1 MKKDEES
8 LPRLLAR
15 GVKKRF
21 EGREVLKGIDLEIG
35 AGESIALIGSNGC
48 GKSTFLKC
56 CNRLVESDEGTIMI
70 SGRDLRLLSP
80 KELRQT
86 RTRLGFIFQKHN
98 LVHRLSSLSNVIHG
112 NLGQNSGVRYWL
124 QSLAPQASREKAMAC
139 LEAVG
144 LGHLAS
150 RQVSFLSGG
159 ESQRVAIARSLMQDP
174 ILLFADEPVAS
185 LDPKV
190 GHEVMAHFRSLVKK
204 NGISLLFVS
213 HDLDHALEYADRI
226 VAIQAGT
233 VVLNR
238 SAQKVKKNELKE
250 IYK

>member
-8 LPRLLAR
+8 LPLLLAR
-15 GVKKRF
+15 GVRKSF
-21 EGREVLKGIDLEIG
+21 EGREVLRGIDLEIG
-35 AGESIALIGSNGC
+35 LGESIALIGSNGC

-56 CNRLVESDEGTIMI
+56 CNRLVEPDEGSII
-70 SGRDLRLLSP
+70 IGGRDLRLLDP
-80 KELRQT
+80 KELRQA

-98 LVHRLSSLSNVIHG
+98 LVRRLSSLSNVIHG
-112 NLGQNSGVRYWL
+112 NLGKNSGVRYWL
-124 QSLAPQASREKAMAC
+124 QSLAPQASREKAMEC

-144 LGHLAS
+144 LAHLAS

-174 ILLFADEPVAS
+174 VLLFADEPVAS

-190 GHEVMAHFRSLVKK
+190 GHEVMAHFRGLVKNK
-204 NGISLLFVS
+204 GISLLFVS

-226 VAIQAGT
+226 VAIQAGK

-238 SAQKVKKNELKE
+238 RAVKVKKNELKE
-250 IYK
+250 IYE

>member
-15 GVKKRF
+15 GVKKSF

-35 AGESIALIGSNGC
+35 TGESIALIGSNGC

-56 CNRLVESDEGTIMI
+56 CNRLVESDEGSIMI
-70 SGRDLRLLSP
+70 GGRDLRLLGA
-80 KELRQT
+80 KELRQV

-112 NLGQNSGVRYWL
+112 NLGQNSGVRFWL
-124 QSLAPQASREKAMAC
+124 QSLAPRAIREKAMDC

-144 LGHLAS
+144 LAHLAS

-159 ESQRVAIARSLMQDP
+159 ESQRIAIARSLMQDP

-190 GHEVMAHFRSLVKK
+190 GHEVMAHFRSLVQK

-226 VAIQAGT
+226 VAIQAGK

-238 SAQKVKKNELKE
+238 NAQKVKKNELKE
-250 IYK
+250 IYE